1 MPEVSERSSSSSPS
15 PGPVSAVT
23 VHVASDPV
31 TPVIDAPATA
41 LPDSEK
47 LAADTPVTGSE
58 NVTVHDT
65 LDAFVG
71 FGSAGVTDN
80 TVGGVLSLCGVLP
93 HDVAAGAP
101 ANRAA
106 IHARTSDFDAE
117 SGRWT
122 SSYQRSSTMA
132 RWSHSRCTKGGNNAG
147 STTSSRRPCT
157 YSIGAA
163 GPLIVIELRSS

>member
-1 MPEVSERSSSSSPS
+1 MMPEVSERSSSSSPS

-23 VHVASDPV
+23 VHVVPDPL

-47 LAADTPVTGSE
+47 FVADTPVTGSE
-58 NVTVHDT
+58 KVTVHET
-65 LDAFVG
+65 LAAFVG
-71 FGSAGVTDN
+71 FGSAGVIDD
-80 TVGGVLSLCGVLP
+80 TVGGMFSLCGMLP
-93 HDVAAGAP
+93 HDVAGAAP

-117 SGRWT
+117 SGGWT
-122 SSYQRSSTMA
+122 SSYQRSSTVA

-157 YSIGAA
+157 Y
-163 GPLIVIELRSS
+163 